1 MLLVDKNIKEL
12 VSQGKL
18 IVSGYKEENLK
29 GIAYELSVD
38 CIYDSQKNTVLSF
51 ELKPGDVVYIKSNEE
66 IELPPQLTARIIER
80 NSVMRMGLKVDGP
93 QYIPC
98 HKTFCFLR
106 VQNISDSVITLTNDF
121 NIAQILF
128 EQLSEVPEQTYDKQN
143 SASFKD
149 EKDFIGSGRYQPEYN
164 KIIKKFNDTKED
176 IESLKDKIYGNVL
189 TIMGIF
195 VSIFTLISVNI
206 QSFAKETISKSLIAT
221 INLSLLSC
229 IAVLLGFTII
239 IINKGKKLW
248 FTITYLAVIIALI
261 VTTIILAF

>member
-93 QYIPC
+93 QDR
-98 HKTFCFLR
+98 K
-106 VQNISDSVITLTNDF
+106 SV
-121 NIAQILF
+121 
-128 EQLSEVPEQTYDKQN
+128 V
-143 SASFKD
+143 
-149 EKDFIGSGRYQPEYN
+149 
-164 KIIKKFNDTKED
+164 
-176 IESLKDKIYGNVL
+176 
-189 TIMGIF
+189 
-195 VSIFTLISVNI
+195 
-206 QSFAKETISKSLIAT
+206 
-221 INLSLLSC
+221 
-229 IAVLLGFTII
+229 
-239 IINKGKKLW
+239 
-248 FTITYLAVIIALI
+248 
-261 VTTIILAF
+261 